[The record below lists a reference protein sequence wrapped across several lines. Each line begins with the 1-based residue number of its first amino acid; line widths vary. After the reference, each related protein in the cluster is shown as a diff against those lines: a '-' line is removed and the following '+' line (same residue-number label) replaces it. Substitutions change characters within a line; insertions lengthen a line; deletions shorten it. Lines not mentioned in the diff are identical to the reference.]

1 MFAAFA
7 ITLLII
13 VAMVIAWHIAFPLLG
28 GIIAIGAGLWAI
40 IIAAIVVMCAAILGM
55 FVATGI
61 GVVLIGIIA
70 FVFTLVTIILF
81 PILFPVLLPLF
92 IILLFISIFTRNKKI
107 K

>member
-13 VAMVIAWHIAFPLLG
+13 VAMVVAWHIAFPLLG

-40 IIAAIVVMCAAILGM
+40 IVGVVVVMCAAILGM

-61 GVVLIGIIA
+61 GVVLLGVLA
-70 FVFTLVTIILF
+70 FIFTLVAIILF
-81 PILFPVLLPLF
+81 PILFPIILPLF
-92 IILLFISIFTRNKKI
+92 IILLFISIFMRKKNK
-107 K
+107 